1 MAFRKIDAPSIKE
14 LFLSQM
20 EEMILSGELKP
31 GDKLPPERE
40 LADTMGISKTVVH
53 EGSGSF
59 QDGAFSTCCP
69 GKASM

>member
-20 EEMILSGELKP
+20 EEMILSGEQKP

-40 LADTMGISKTVVH
+40 LADTMGIS
-53 EGSGSF
+53 
-59 QDGAFSTCCP
+59 
-69 GKASM
+69 